1 MGAAMTTQTTDL
13 DRWKLFLADFGIE
26 YREEHGDQ
34 PGDPVMR
41 LCMEKGM
48 RKVAGYSGFV
58 TDIEFDADG
67 KFIQLGAWE

>member
-1 MGAAMTTQTTDL
+1 MTTKTTEL

-26 YREEHGDQ
+26 YREELGDQ

-48 RKVAGYSGFV
+48 RKVTGYNGFM

-67 KFIQLGAWE
+67 RFTQIGAWE